1 MKTIKLFQ
9 IMLLTTIVTTTQVC
23 GNVVI
28 ELPKLDRTWRPG
40 AEPTLTKQD
49 HTNTASFALKIKN
62 LPYDYNKIDIKLI
75 DVTKWQGICGN
86 YPLSGAKKDKDLKF
100 IKSKNTT
107 WKYENDSHLFYK
119 TSTQSHE
126 KTVEGTVNVTAYDY
140 AAYGKL
146 EVSVRTRT
154 WKVGPFEGYADPLIT
169 KAVTIPLDENG
180 NKIADG
186 WNGDENREHVINGV
200 TKKGWNPSADDE
212 NVLNTNNGDGY
223 SVFDE
228 YRGFWTGT
236 NHIELSPTAKD
247 AIICPEDG
255 DRDINTT
262 TTRDMW
268 WYEEGAASAIPSHSF
283 HIIHQTYVKD
293 PFRYNKVFYDDGT
306 MRASVNANNGW
317 VNVNSKKIPG
327 YKQAWA
333 IRIGKRTFDPT
344 ERPTL
349 KVNGVEIYETLG
361 NAAVGPPSQ
370 HSLIRIFYSAIR
382 GYVYYKKRT
391 FDTGIIDALTKKTI
405 AHEIGHTV
413 HLKHCSVP
421 WSKTN
426 NCIMQQQSSNVTDVK
441 TAFGGHADGS
451 HEIDY
456 ALTGNPPPPTAPH
469 PTQGEGS
476 KDEVTVDL
484 SPNCNSC
491 TTGGCPQCPTTGAC
505 GHTYTQSEASN
516 HAYGTFP
523 CGISTHMGYLCTAA
537 AASDA
542 LNHTLQASCSIT
554 NANGD
559 SCTVTNFYDC
569 GQHTH
574 VYPVP
579 VIICARRPCDDVV
592 SRAREHWVT
601 CSAGHEHW
609 SCHPWHE
616 NHHRVRTCRRTN
628 CGQTWQR
635 CSRPSNDRTPDCLA
649 SPGNKCAAIQ

>member
-1 MKTIKLFQ
+1 MKTITLFL

-28 ELPKLDRTWRPG
+28 ELPELDRTWRPG

-75 DVTKWQGICGN
+75 NVSKWQGICGN
-86 YPLSGAKKDKDLKF
+86 YPLSGAKKDRDLKF
-100 IKSKNTT
+100 IKSKNTK
-107 WKYENDSHLFYK
+107 WKYENDSHLSYK
-119 TSTQSHE
+119 TSTQSRE

-154 WKVGPFEGYADPLIT
+154 WKVGPFEGYADPSIT
-169 KAVTIPLDENG
+169 KDVTIPLDENG
-180 NKIADG
+180 NQIADG
-186 WNGDENREHVINGV
+186 WNGDDDEDREYVINGV

-247 AIICPEDG
+247 AIICPEDDDG
-255 DRDINTT
+255 DINTT

-268 WYEEGAASAIPSHSF
+268 WYEDGAASAIPSHSF
-283 HIIHQTYVKD
+283 HIIHQTHVKD
-293 PFRYNKVFYDDGT
+293 PFRYKKVFYDDGT

-344 ERPTL
+344 ENPTL
-349 KVNGVEIYETLG
+349 VVNGLEIYETFG

-391 FDTGIIDALTKKTI
+391 FDTDIIDALTKNTI

-456 ALTGNPPPPTAPH
+456 ALTGSPPPPTAPH

-476 KDEVTVDL
+476 EAEVTVDL
-484 SPNCNSC
+484 SPCNSC
-491 TTGGCPQCPTTGAC
+491 TTGDVLNVLLRGLVDIPIRQVMQVHTFGARLLVAIHHMRVIHVKLVQTTAQQSQVGVAHFMNVNRIPPIHVVIPIRMPTR
-505 GHTYTQSEASN
+505 HTTFTNQVARQRTQMAIL
-516 HAYGTFP
+516 AR
-523 CGISTHMGYLCTAA
+523 
-537 AASDA
+537 
-542 LNHTLQASCSIT
+542 LQTSM
-554 NANGD
+554 
-559 SCTVTNFYDC
+559 
-569 GQHTH
+569 H
-574 VYPVP
+574 
-579 VIICARRPCDDVV
+579 V
-592 SRAREHWVT
+592 SRILT
-601 CSAGHEHW
+601 YIQ
-609 SCHPWHE
+609 
-616 NHHRVRTCRRTN
+616 HRPFPVVVQDVHRR
-628 CGQTWQR
+628 
-635 CSRPSNDRTPDCLA
+635 
-649 SPGNKCAAIQ
+649 